1 VTPPSRA
8 SGPRRLLFLGGA
20 EIRAGE
26 EPVGG
31 RAAQRHRIALI
42 ALLAGG
48 GRAITRDKAIAYLW
62 PERDTDAGRNLLKV
76 SVHELRKEIG
86 EEAIRSVGDQLTI
99 DASLVNS
106 DVADFAAA
114 IASGNDAEAVALY
127 RGPFLD
133 GFFLKD
139 AEEFERW
146 AESERARYAAACSG
160 ALERLLAKA
169 EKSLDAEAALEWSR
183 RLLSMDA
190 YKADIALRHIKA
202 LASTGNAAG
211 AIRFAEQFVTRR
223 REALA
228 IEDKEGIVAAARTL
242 ADVSPAELDTLSLEV
257 PPIAKPGS
265 GESPSPSLSP
275 PHPSSSPT
283 PPPSP
288 HPRWLAVAIVAVLII
303 VIGFATKPFASKS
316 PDDLTPVVAG
326 RSEAATRAFLSAHAA
341 YSSARYSEAESLYA
355 KALDADS
362 TFGAAG
368 LGLAMA
374 NSWTTINES
383 YGRGRDAA
391 KKYESSLTA
400 RDRVFFRAF
409 FGPDPAFA
417 PVQPAPAY
425 LAAWEDVV
433 EKWPDWAEA
442 WYQLGDRYYHF
453 GGLSGLADH
462 LDRARTA
469 FQRAIGRDPGFAAPL
484 HHLVELYAQRGDKQ
498 DLRIASDEYFSAN
511 PSVQRDRS
519 AMGWEVAYALDDKA
533 WLDRVR
539 ANFTSFSREDL
550 RRIGWLTVANG
561 WPHADA
567 DSAAKLLVKG
577 SAVSSEREH
586 AWWLSFTLGINSGN
600 ANAVRAA
607 AAGLDATFPD
617 RPIGATWR
625 LYAALFG
632 SGDST
637 SAAEAARAL
646 EPFVNAPPSGDHIRR
661 EHRYGA
667 MCALGLWRGLT
678 GNAAG
683 EEAVLKRL
691 RDEAPRDTNSW
702 ARRSARICSTTLAA
716 DLAVRAKKT
725 DARASVAALDTLL
738 LSERVPPSVLLE
750 IATITAARLYL
761 QLDDAASALVAARRR
776 EHLTGDPFFRS
787 TQLKLEA
794 EARGAL
800 DRTLK
805 PAPR

>member
-8 SGPRRLLFLGGA
+8 TGPRRLLFLGGA

-42 ALLAGG
+42 ALLISGG

-86 EEAIRSVGDQLTI
+86 EEAIRSVGDQLTV
-99 DASLVNS
+99 DPALVSS
-106 DVADFAAA
+106 DVADFSAA
-114 IASGNDAEAVALY
+114 IAAGNDAEAVALY

-146 AESERARYAAACSG
+146 AESERVKLAAMCTS

-169 EKSLDAEAALEWSR
+169 EKSLDADAALEWSR
-183 RLLSMDA
+183 RLLSIDA
-190 YKADIALRHIKA
+190 FRADIALRHIKA
-202 LASTGNAAG
+202 LVQTGNAAG
-211 AIRFAEQFVTRR
+211 AIRFAEQFTARR
-223 REALA
+223 REELG

-242 ADVSPAELDTLSLEV
+242 ADKSPADLDTLSLEV
-257 PPIAKPGS
+257 PKLGPN
-265 GESPSPSLSP
+265 GEQDSRVAPAPSPLTG
-275 PHPSSSPT
+275 SSSPST
-283 PPPSP
+283 LS
-288 HPRWLAVAIVAVLII
+288 HSRWLTVVIAAVVLAAVA
-303 VIGFATKPFASKS
+303 FAYNSFSDKAPE
-316 PDDLTPVVAG
+316 DLTPVVAG
-326 RSEAATRAFLSAHAA
+326 RSEAATKAFLSAHVA
-341 YSSARYSEAESLYA
+341 YGSARYAEAESLYA

-362 TFGAAG
+362 TFAAAG

-374 NSWTTINES
+374 NSWTTINEN

-391 KKYESSLTA
+391 RKYESSLTA

-462 LDRARTA
+462 ADRARTA

-484 HHLVELYAQRGDKQ
+484 HHLVELYAQRGDKL
-498 DLRIASDEYFSAN
+498 DLRAASEEYFSAN
-511 PSVQRDRS
+511 PSVNRDRS

-533 WLDRVR
+533 WLNRVR
-539 ANFTSFSREDL
+539 ANFPSFSHEDL
-550 RRIGWLTVANG
+550 RRVGWVTIANG
-561 WPHADA
+561 WPTTDA
-567 DSAAKLLVKG
+567 DSAAKLLVKA

-586 AWWLSFTLGINSGN
+586 AYWLSYSLAINAGN
-600 ANAVRAA
+600 QAAARAA
-607 AAGLDATFPD
+607 AEGLGATFPD
-617 RPIGATWR
+617 RPVGAIWN
-625 LYAALFG
+625 LYSTLFG
-632 SGDST
+632 GADS
-637 SAAEAARAL
+637 SAGVEAARTL
-646 EPFVNAPPSGDHIRR
+646 EPFVNARPTGDHVWR

-683 EEAVLKRL
+683 EDALLKKL
-691 RDEAPRDTNSW
+691 LAEAPRDTNAW
-702 ARRSARICSTTLAA
+702 ARRSARICATTLAA
-716 DLAVRAKKT
+716 DLAVRAKKS
-725 DARASVAALDTLL
+725 DARASIAALDTLL

-761 QLDDAASALVAARRR
+761 EMGDPAAALVAARRH

-787 TQLKLEA
+787 TQVRLET
-794 EARGAL
+794 EARTAL

-805 PAPR
+805 PPR